1 MTQKRSHFDTH
12 HLSLLVCGNS
22 TSFYQLYWLQQP
34 LRSRPTP
41 KLNTKYKPFIKL
53 HKRQVRNVT
62 PEIKQTNKKTNKT
75 EDIVSLNTVGSNMI
89 RSRRIRSIF
98 VQQANAQRWWGELY
112 LGHLR
117 LRSGDYK
124 AVTTTTGA
132 TKNMLA
138 LAFVDRSLGTKQLHP
153 ANDC

>member
-62 PEIKQTNKKTNKT
+62 PEIKQTKKQTKLKT
-75 EDIVSLNTVGSNMI
+75 VSLNTVGSDMI

>member
-34 LRSRPTP
+34 LRSPPTP

-62 PEIKQTNKKTNKT
+62 PEIKQTNKKQNWRHCLFKHCRIWYDKKSSDKEHFCTTSKRSKVMRRT
-75 EDIVSLNTVGSNMI
+75 LLGASEVKIRWLQGSHDHHGSNQKHA
-89 RSRRIRSIF
+89 SVSF
-98 VQQANAQRWWGELY
+98 CWPK
-112 LGHLR
+112 LGH
-117 LRSGDYK
+117 K
-124 AVTTTTGA
+124 AA
-132 TKNMLA
+132 A
-138 LAFVDRSLGTKQLHP
+138 SS
-153 ANDC
+153 

>member
-12 HLSLLVCGNS
+12 HLSVLVCGNS
-22 TSFYQLYWLQQP
+22 TSFYQLYWLQQY
-34 LRSRPTP
+34 LQT
-41 KLNTKYKPFIKL
+41 YKPFIKMLRL

-62 PEIKQTNKKTNKT
+62 SEIKQTNKQKKT
-75 EDIVSLNTVGSNMI
+75 EDIVSLNTVGSDMI